1 MAFQMFHSFYYP
13 EYMEETD
20 QERQIFARPFAEVL
34 EEGKGARSRR
44 REGEKHFLSYITLGN
59 PALLKQLFEHAFQ
72 KNTLFE
78 LGQLSE
84 NALRQ
89 ARYMMICHVT
99 LCSRAAIE
107 GGLPET
113 LAYYMSDSYIRYL
126 DGQTDIRRINGLLYP
141 VCLSYAEAVHEWRLS
156 ACGEHVRRCCEY
168 IFSNILASVTLT
180 DLSDVCGL
188 TPNYITELFTRELK
202 MSPMRYIRSQKL
214 EYARILLAD
223 HSRSVAQIAEHLSFP
238 GHSNFT
244 EQFRRQYGVTPSQYR
259 KGMQGMV

>member
-126 DGQTDIRRINGLLYP
+126 DGQTDTALLI
-141 VCLSYAEAVHEWRLS
+141 A
-156 ACGEHVRRCCEY
+156 
-168 IFSNILASVTLT
+168 
-180 DLSDVCGL
+180 
-188 TPNYITELFTRELK
+188 TRESLHEEIMEDIERYGFVYRKLK
-202 MSPMRYIRSQKL
+202 EKLRNVHHTGVFIHNDQSAGSHHGTNGDQIIIVDRYVKMLCRDTSAGRASCLRRFEFLAARDTAAESSGRVMRPN
-214 EYARILLAD
+214 LAM
-223 HSRSVAQIAEHLSFP
+223 LTNYP
-238 GHSNFT
+238 LPP
-244 EQFRRQYGVTPSQYR
+244 QYGIMIKT
-259 KGMQGMV
+259 GG